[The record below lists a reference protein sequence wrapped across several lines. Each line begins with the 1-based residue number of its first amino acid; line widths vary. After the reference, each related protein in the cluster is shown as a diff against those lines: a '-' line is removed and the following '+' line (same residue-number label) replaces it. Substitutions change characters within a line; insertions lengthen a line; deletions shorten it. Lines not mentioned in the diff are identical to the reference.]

1 VLPPRG
7 AIYAFPGVDLDKLP
21 GFDDEKF
28 AYDLLERKHVLI
40 APGSSFNVPY
50 RNHFRITLLPDEKTM
65 ADVFGRIEE
74 MLDEYAEAAA

>member
-7 AIYAFPGVDLDKLP
+7 AIYAFPAVDLAKLP
-21 GFDDEKF
+21 KFDDQKF
-28 AYDLLERKHVLI
+28 GIDLLERKHVLI

-65 ADVFGRIEE
+65 TDVFGRMEE
-74 MLDEYAEAAA
+74 LLDEYAAEA